1 MHWRQ
6 ELSWERLEKVR
17 DWGLEVN
24 TNLTEVQARVLPPP
38 TVMYSGNNG
47 RSQPRNGS
55 WNLLGKQF
63 FKAGAPLKAWAVVSF
78 DRTADMP
85 VMQGF
90 ITYLV
95 NNLKR
100 NGMSVPT
107 DRPPLFGPINPAQGP
122 PGPGGIS
129 EAVFNALMTAG
140 GAAYAAGGK
149 TIAPQL
155 IVIILPGRDPLLY
168 EEVKRCAAANLKAPV
183 PTQCLLGSKLRS
195 DRGLDQ
201 YTNSECHPS
210 RMESI

>member
-1 MHWRQ
+1 MHWRK
-6 ELSWERLEKVR
+6 ELSWETRPKIR

-24 TNLTEVQARVLPPP
+24 SNLTEVQARVLPPP

-63 FKAGAPLKAWAVVSF
+63 FKPGAPLKAWSVVSF
-78 DRTADMP
+78 DQHADIK

-107 DRPPLFGPINPAQGP
+107 ERPPLIGPINPAQGP
-122 PGPGGIS
+122 PGPGGVS
-129 EAVFNALMTAG
+129 QAVLSALTEAG
-140 GAAYAAGGK
+140 SAAFAAGGR
-149 TIAPQL
+149 TVAPQL
-155 IVIILPGRDPLLY
+155 ILVILPGRDPLLY
-168 EEVKRCAAANLKAPV
+168 EEVKRCAAVNLKAPV
-183 PTQCLLGSKLRS
+183 PTQCMLAMKLRS
-195 DRGLDQ
+195 ERGLDQ
-201 YTNSECHPS
+201 YSNSEYLS
-210 RMESI
+210 S